1 MRVYILYIIGF
12 LSLILMIITLYKIF
26 NKKEFIKYNKT
37 VLILVTLFIPIL
49 GYFLVVNDKNK

>member
-1 MRVYILYIIGF
+1 MKVYILYIVGF

-37 VLILVTLFIPIL
+37 VLIIITLFLPVL
-49 GYFLVVNDKNK
+49 GYILVVNDKKN